1 MKLLRLQVRNIM
13 RVSELDL
20 DLDGHH
26 LVLIGGKN
34 GQGKTSAIQALLMA
48 LCGKRGMDFPE
59 VPLKDGERE
68 GSILIATDGDDELQD
83 LNGFTIE
90 MKFRRTRGGKIEQ
103 TFEVRDSTGDEAPT
117 PRAILDKLFTLRA
130 LDPLEFEKSKP
141 KDRVNLIRQMLGLDF
156 AELDAEYAETFS
168 ERTVVNRSIKQAE
181 AQVAA
186 VKVPAGAPNERIAL
200 PTLLAERD
208 AAVKANQQIVRTQD
222 AIEDAQKDIYA
233 ATATIDRLMAEV
245 EQLKKKL
252 KHSEAVVAEHTAK
265 LESMN
270 PIDTAPID
278 ERIQNAESL
287 NAAFDLKVKRDELR
301 QTERSL
307 CKRADELTDRL
318 DEIKAT
324 KQKMMEEAAWPVP
337 GMSFDEEGVLLNGL
351 PFEQASRAERIRTS
365 VKIAMAMNPKL
376 RLMVTQHGSDCDMDT
391 LKQLEELLVAEDYQ
405 LIAEFVTRSP
415 ADEGL
420 CAVVF
425 EDGTAR
431 EV

>member
-20 DLDGHH
+20 NLEGHH

-90 MKFRRTRGGKIEQ
+90 MKFRRTRGGKIDQ

-117 PRAILDKLFTLRA
+117 PRAILDRLFNLRA

-156 AELDAEYAETFS
+156 SELDTEYAETFT
-168 ERTVVNRSIKQAE
+168 ERTVLNRGIKQTE
-181 AQVAA
+181 AQIAA
-186 VKVPAGAPNERIAL
+186 VKVPAGAPPERIAL
-200 PTLLAERD
+200 PALLAERD
-208 AAVKANQQIVRTQD
+208 AAVKANQEIVKTQD
-222 AIEDAQKDIYA
+222 AIADHQEDANR
-233 ATATIDRLMAEV
+233 ATAAIQRLMDQV
-245 EQLKKKL
+245 DHLKKERKQN
-252 KHSEAVVAEHTAK
+252 EALVAEYTAK
-265 LESMN
+265 LGSMS

-301 QTERSL
+301 VQERAQV
-307 CKRADELTDRL
+307 KRADELTDRL
-318 DEIKAT
+318 EEIKAT
-324 KQKMMEEAAWPVP
+324 KQKMMEEAKWPVP
-337 GMSFDEEGVLLNGL
+337 GMSFDEDGVLLNGL

-405 LIAEFVTRSP
+405 LLAEFVTRSP

-425 EDGTAR
+425 EDGVAR